1 MTCLYA
7 SDYGPADP
15 NFDALVGGGRL
26 LRGFEAHASELAK
39 AQSVGQLQAMERQL
53 RRGQTIAW
61 CDQGYTWVESSAV
74 DGFLAGFTVLV
85 VLPYAV
91 KRFAPRLWRRF
102 SEALQ
107 GMRRA
112 NAMVPTSKSAYPGG
126 H

>member
-1 MTCLYA
+1 
-7 SDYGPADP
+7 
-15 NFDALVGGGRL
+15 
-26 LRGFEAHASELAK
+26 
-39 AQSVGQLQAMERQL
+39 MERQL

-91 KRFAPRLWRRF
+91 KRIAPRLWRRF